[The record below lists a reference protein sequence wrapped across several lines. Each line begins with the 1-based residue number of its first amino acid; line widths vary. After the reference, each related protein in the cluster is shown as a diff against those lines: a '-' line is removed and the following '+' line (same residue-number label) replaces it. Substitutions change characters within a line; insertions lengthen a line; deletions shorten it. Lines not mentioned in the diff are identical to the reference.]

1 MSVNKILGV
10 EIPII
15 QAPMA
20 GVQDWR
26 LAAAVSEAGGLGSIP
41 CGMLSTEQ
49 ICAEIEQFRVHSDR
63 PFNLNFFCHQ
73 VPSVSDQEIAA
84 WIDQLSPYYQEAG
97 LEPEYSA
104 KASRMPF
111 SKETADA
118 IEQYAPPV
126 MSFHFGLP
134 EPELLAQ
141 VKAWGAKVLSSATTL
156 EEGIWLAANGADVV
170 IAQGVEAGGHRG
182 MFLTKDLET
191 QLDTKMLVAKLS
203 PELSVPVIAAGG
215 IADQSDIKEMLD
227 LGAQGVQLGTTYLL
241 CDEAKTSDIHR
252 GMLQQTD
259 IPTAIT
265 NIFSGRPARGIRNR
279 VMRDLNDWSEVALAF
294 PFSTQAI
301 TPLRSYSENKG
312 LGDFTPLWS
321 GENRSGCKAVS
332 ARELTAE
339 LSLAFKALA

>member
-1 MSVNKILGV
+1 MNMNEMLDIDVA
-10 EIPII
+10 II

-26 LAAAVSEAGGLGSIP
+26 LATAVSDGGGLGSIP

-49 ICAEIEQFRVHSDR
+49 ICAEIEQFRAYTDR

-73 VPSVSDQEIAA
+73 VPSVSDQAIVA
-84 WIDQLSPYYQEAG
+84 WIDQLLPYYQEAG

-118 IEQYAPPV
+118 IEKYAPPV

-134 EPELLAQ
+134 EPELLAR
-141 VKAWGAKVLSSATTL
+141 VKAWGATVLSSATTV
-156 EEGIWLAANGADVV
+156 EEGIWLAANGADLV
-170 IAQGVEAGGHRG
+170 IAQGLEAGGHRG
-182 MFLTKDLET
+182 MFLTKDLDT
-191 QLDTKMLVAKLS
+191 QLDTKTLVAKLS
-203 PELSVPVIAAGG
+203 AELSIPVIAAGG
-215 IADQSDIKEMLD
+215 IADQSDIKEMLS

-265 NIFSGRPARGIRNR
+265 NLFSGRPARGIRNR
-279 VMRDLNDWSEVALAF
+279 VMQDLDDWSELALAF

-301 TPLRSYSENKG
+301 TPLRSYAESKG

-321 GENRSGCKAVS
+321 GENRSGCKAIS
-332 ARELTAE
+332 AQDLTVE
-339 LSLAFKALA
+339 LSLAFKA

>member
-1 MSVNKILGV
+1 MNMNEMLGV
-10 EIPII
+10 DVSII

-26 LAAAVSEAGGLGSIP
+26 LAAAVSDAGGLGSIP

-49 ICAEIEQFRVHSDR
+49 ICAEIEQFIAYTNR
-63 PFNLNFFCHQ
+63 PFHLNFFCHQ

-118 IEQYAPPV
+118 IEKYAPPV

-134 EPELLAQ
+134 EPDLLAR
-141 VKAWGAKVLSSATTL
+141 VKAWGATVLSSATTV
-156 EEGIWLAANGADVV
+156 EEGIWLAENGADVV

-191 QLDTKMLVAKLS
+191 QLDTKTLVAKLS
-203 PELSVPVIAAGG
+203 AELSIPVIAAGG
-215 IADQSDIKEMLD
+215 IADQSDIKDMLG
-227 LGAQGVQLGTTYLL
+227 LGAQGVQIGTTYLL
-241 CDEAKTSDIHR
+241 CDEAKTSEIHR
-252 GMLQQTD
+252 AMLQQTD

-265 NIFSGRPARGIRNR
+265 NLFSGRPARGIRNR
-279 VMRDLNDWSEVALAF
+279 VMQDLDDWSEVALAF

-301 TPLRSYSENKG
+301 TPLRGYAESKG

-321 GENRSGCKAVS
+321 GENRSGCRAIS
-332 ARELTAE
+332 AQDLTVE
-339 LSLAFKALA
+339 LSLAFEA

>member
-1 MSVNKILGV
+1 MNINEMLGV
-10 EIPII
+10 DVAII

-26 LAAAVSEAGGLGSIP
+26 LAAAVSDAGGLGSIP

-49 ICAEIEQFRVHSDR
+49 ICAEIEQFIAYTNR

-118 IEQYAPPV
+118 IEKYAPPV

-134 EPELLAQ
+134 EPDLLAR
-141 VKAWGAKVLSSATTL
+141 VKAWGATVLSSATTV
-156 EEGIWLAANGADVV
+156 EEGIWLAENGADVV

-191 QLDTKMLVAKLS
+191 QLDTKPLVAKFS
-203 PELSVPVIAAGG
+203 AELSIPVIAAGG
-215 IADQSDIKEMLD
+215 IANQSDIKEMLD
-227 LGAQGVQLGTTYLL
+227 LGARGVQIGTTYLL

-259 IPTAIT
+259 TPTAIT
-265 NIFSGRPARGIRNR
+265 NLFSGRPARGIRNR
-279 VMRDLNDWSEVALAF
+279 VMQDLDDWSEVALAF

-301 TPLRSYSENKG
+301 TPLRSYAESKG

-321 GENRSGCKAVS
+321 GENRSGCKAIS
-332 ARELTAE
+332 AQDLTVE
-339 LSLAFKALA
+339 LSLAFKA

>member
-1 MSVNKILGV
+1 MNMNEMLGV
-10 EIPII
+10 DVSII

-26 LAAAVSEAGGLGSIP
+26 LAAAVSDAGGLGSIP

-49 ICAEIEQFRVHSDR
+49 ICAEIEQFIAYTNR

-111 SKETADA
+111 SKEAADA
-118 IEQYAPPV
+118 IEKYAPPV

-134 EPELLAQ
+134 EPDLLAR
-141 VKAWGAKVLSSATTL
+141 VKAWGATVLSSATTV
-156 EEGIWLAANGADVV
+156 EEGIWLAENGADVV

-191 QLDTKMLVAKLS
+191 QLDTKTLVAKLS
-203 PELSVPVIAAGG
+203 AELSIPVIAAGG
-215 IADQSDIKEMLD
+215 IADQSDIKDMLG
-227 LGAQGVQLGTTYLL
+227 LGAQGVQIGTTYLL

-252 GMLQQTD
+252 GMLQRTD

-265 NIFSGRPARGIRNR
+265 NLFSGRPARGIRNR
-279 VMRDLNDWSEVALAF
+279 VMQDLGDWSEVALAF

-301 TPLRSYSENKG
+301 TPLRSYAESKG

-321 GENRSGCKAVS
+321 GENRFGCKAIS
-332 ARELTAE
+332 AKDLTVE
-339 LSLAFKALA
+339 LSLAFKA